1 MRLRAAGCAL
11 REGPVLWILLGLVLL
26 AIPSAAHAQ
35 QSPEARL
42 RAQQQQLERLRRE
55 REQLEQRMSQLQG
68 TVRNLS
74 TEVANIES
82 RAEATERVV
91 RSLDTQL
98 SAIASEVR
106 GATAN
111 LIHAEDELAIKRAVL
126 QRRLADIYKRG
137 PLHEVE
143 VLLAAESFGDLI
155 ARYKY
160 LHLVARRDRAL
171 VTRVEALRDQVRRQ
185 RGLLVRLQ
193 SDIEINRAEKADEE
207 QRLRSLQQQRAAALA
222 QTRRSVG
229 QAQTRLERIAR
240 DEARLTNIIAELEE
254 ARRRAEAERPGT
266 ARAPGVFTTREIG
279 QLDWPVEGTVVK
291 TFGREV
297 LPNGTAVINNGIR
310 IAAES
315 GTPVK
320 AVAAGTVVI
329 AEAMG
334 TYGYTVILQ
343 HPGGD
348 YSLYGSLGRIGV
360 SKGEIVNKGGVVG
373 TVGTSDPDLGP
384 HLYFEVRVA
393 GRGSASQPTAS
404 DPTTWLRRRR

>member
-1 MRLRAAGCAL
+1 MFVAALARRAGVLAFAL
-11 REGPVLWILLGLVLL
+11 ILALPIAL
-26 AIPSAAHAQ
+26 PAQ

-42 RAQQQQLERLRRE
+42 RAQQQELERLRRE
-55 REQLEQRMSQLQG
+55 RSQLEQRMTQLQG
-68 TVRNLS
+68 TVRDLS
-74 TEVANIES
+74 SEVANIER

-98 SAIASEVR
+98 SSIAAEVR

-111 LIHAEDELAIKRAVL
+111 LIHAEDELAVKRAVL

-137 PLHEVE
+137 PLNEVE

-171 VTRVEALRDQVRRQ
+171 VARVEALRDQVRRQ
-185 RGLLVRLQ
+185 RTLLVRLQ

-207 QRLRSLQQQRAAALA
+207 QRLRSLQQQRAATLA
-222 QTRRSVG
+222 RTQRSVG
-229 QAQTRLERIAR
+229 QAQTRLDRIAR

-254 ARRRAEAERPGT
+254 ARRRAEAARPGT

-279 QLDWPVEGTVVK
+279 QLDWPVDGTVVK
-291 TFGREV
+291 NFGREV
-297 LPNGTAVINNGIR
+297 RPNGTAVINNGIR

-320 AVAAGTVVI
+320 SVAAGTVVI

-348 YSLYGSLGRIGV
+348 YSLYGSLGRISV
-360 SKGEIVNKGGVVG
+360 SKGQIISKGGIVG
-373 TVGTSDPDLGP
+373 TVGTSDPELGP

-393 GRGSASQPTAS
+393 ARGSSAQPAAS
-404 DPTTWLRRRR
+404 DPLTWLRSRR